1 MSYGA
6 EFNMAFTSNEEGEV
20 TCGIHLK
27 DSIGLDI
34 SREEKGDNALEVIT
48 KAYKSVESDIRVVRN
63 ARKLQEEKKLAAERK
78 KREDELTIKKAKVEA
93 LKKQAEAL
101 QQEINELQGASK
113 RTRDIDTLKS
123 VYSLTS
129 DFDKLFKSFF

>member
-6 EFNMAFTSNEEGEV
+6 EFNLAFTADENGEV
-20 TCGIHLK
+20 TCGIHMK
-27 DSIGLDI
+27 DSDGLDI
-34 SREEKGDNALEVIT
+34 SREEKGDNELDVIA
-48 KAYKSVESDIRVVRN
+48 KAYKSVLSDVSVVRN